1 MLRYGPLVFFLAG
14 CASIAPDLPGFSG
27 VPLEAPSADYEPC
40 ATSRE
45 VEVRCV
51 IDGDTFSV
59 GRCGEE
65 GERIRLLGINAPEIE
80 HDGQPAE
87 CYGEDARTA
96 LDQLIGNET
105 VWLSFGS
112 ECQDQYGRTLAW
124 VWIAQDD
131 DEPMLVSEWMLRN
144 GHARLYDGEGATSLV
159 YRERLISAEFS
170 AVEGGLGLW
179 SECG

>member
-1 MLRYGPLVFFLAG
+1 MQRFGPLVFLLSG
-14 CASIAPDLPGFSG
+14 CASNAPDLPGFSG

-59 GRCGEE
+59 GRCGGE
-65 GERIRLLGINAPEIE
+65 GERVRLLGINAPEIE

-87 CYGEDARTA
+87 CYGDDARVV
-96 LDQLIGNET
+96 LNQMIGNET

-112 ECQDQYGRTLAW
+112 ECQDQYGRTTPSRTRMGFPL
-124 VWIAQDD
+124 
-131 DEPMLVSEWMLRN
+131 
-144 GHARLYDGEGATSLV
+144 
-159 YRERLISAEFS
+159 
-170 AVEGGLGLW
+170 
-179 SECG
+179 